1 MKKPFDLLSTV
12 EYDGCSAKLP
22 PQVLEAILKE
32 IQFDRPQQLL
42 VGAETSDDAAVWKID
57 ENSAIIH
64 TTDFFPPICSDP
76 YEFGAIAAANAL
88 SDIFAMGGKP
98 LTALNLVMFPST
110 KIDISVLKEILKG
123 GADKAKEAGAVIC
136 GGHTIDDYPPK
147 YGLAVTGIV
156 HPDKII
162 RNCSARAGD
171 VLILTKP
178 VGTGAIVAGQRI
190 GMCSREDYQS
200 ALDTMKQLN
209 RAGAEIMQK
218 YNVKCATDITGFS
231 VLGHALE
238 MAKGSGV
245 SIEIDASKVPQLCGA
260 YELIDAGCIPG
271 ASFRNLKFVEEHVEF
286 ADDLDYNLK
295 MLMLDPQTSGGLLI
309 SCTRD
314 ISEHIL
320 KDLSDS
326 GYHKSSIVGRVLENN
341 SDNKLLHVI
350 LNSSV

>member
-12 EYDGCSAKLP
+12 EYGGCSAKLP

-32 IQFDRPQQLL
+32 IQFDRPPELL

-76 YEFGAIAAANAL
+76 YEFGQIAAANAL
-88 SDIFAMGGKP
+88 SDVFAMGGKA

-110 KIDISVLKEILKG
+110 KIDISVLKEILRG
-123 GADKAKEAGAVIC
+123 GADKVKEAGAVIC

-156 HPDKII
+156 HPDRII
-162 RNCSARAGD
+162 RNCSALPGD

-178 VGTGAIVAGQRI
+178 LGTGAIVAGQRI
-190 GMCSREDYQS
+190 GLGSKENYKA

-209 RAGAEIMQK
+209 KAGAEIMQR

-231 VLGHALE
+231 LLGHALE

-260 YELIDAGCIPG
+260 YELVDSGCIPG
-271 ASFRNLKFVEEHVEF
+271 ASFRNLKFVEEHIEF

-295 MLMLDPQTSGGLLI
+295 MLLLDPQTSGGLLI
-309 SCTRD
+309 SCKKESLEAVLTD
-314 ISEHIL
+314 LKNAGYSE
-320 KDLSDS
+320 
-326 GYHKSSIVGRVLENN
+326 SSTIGRVLVKRNN
-341 SDNKLLHVI
+341 NKLLNIFVD
-350 LNSSV
+350 SSV

>member
-1 MKKPFDLLSTV
+1 MKKPFDLLTTV
-12 EYDGCSAKLP
+12 EYGGCSAKLP
-22 PQVLEAILKE
+22 PKMLEAILKDM
-32 IQFDRPQQLL
+32 QFDRPAELL

-57 ENSAIIH
+57 ENTAIIH

-76 YEFGAIAAANAL
+76 YEFGQIAAANAL
-88 SDIFAMGGKP
+88 SDIFAMGGKA

-123 GADKAKEAGAVIC
+123 GADKVKESGAVLC
-136 GGHTIDDYPPK
+136 GGHSIDDHPPK

-162 RNCSARAGD
+162 RNCSAKAGD

-178 VGTGAIVAGQRI
+178 LGTGAIVAGQRM
-190 GMCSREDYQS
+190 GLTSQEDYQAS
-200 ALDTMKQLN
+200 LDTMKQLN
-209 RAGAEIMQK
+209 RSGAEIMQK
-218 YNVKCATDITGFS
+218 YNVKCATDITGFG
-231 VLGHALE
+231 LIGHALE

-245 SIEIDASKVPQLCGA
+245 SIQIDASKVPRLSGV

-286 ADDLDYNLK
+286 ASDLDYNLK

-309 SCTRD
+309 SCAKD
-314 ISEHIL
+314 ISEDIL
-320 KDLSDS
+320 EDLSYS
-326 GYHKSSIVGRVLENN
+326 GYHKSSIVGHVLEKN
-341 SDNKLLHVI
+341 SNSKLLRAI
-350 LNSSV
+350 MNSRV